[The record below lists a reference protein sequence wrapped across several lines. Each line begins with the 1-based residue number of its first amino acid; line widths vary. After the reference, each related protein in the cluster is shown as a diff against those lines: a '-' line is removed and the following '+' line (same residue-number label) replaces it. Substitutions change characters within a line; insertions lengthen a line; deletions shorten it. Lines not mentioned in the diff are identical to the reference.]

1 MLFVSA
7 RIKDRNKVVKTIS
20 EKQIKQ
26 NSRKEAIM
34 MKEDKVML
42 NDEEMDNVSGGKTTL
57 TCEIK
62 YNETKKAHYVRVHKV
77 TQEGSFSTD
86 GFSSF
91 IADSIFSIGLDK
103 IQEFFKRYPDA
114 EIVGK
119 DGKPFSIP
127 KGLV

>member
-62 YNETKKAHYVRVHKV
+62 YSETKKAHYVRVHKV
-77 TQEGSFSTD
+77 TQE
-86 GFSSF
+86 
-91 IADSIFSIGLDK
+91 
-103 IQEFFKRYPDA
+103 E
-114 EIVGK
+114 
-119 DGKPFSIP
+119 
-127 KGLV
+127 

>member
-7 RIKDRNKVVKTIS
+7 HIKDRNKVVKTIS

-62 YNETKKAHYVRVHKV
+62 YSERKQAYYVRVH
-77 TQEGSFSTD
+77 QYSEEGTFPNISISDSTH
-86 GFSSF
+86 SV
-91 IADSIFSIGLDK
+91 GLDR
-103 IQEFFKRYPDA
+103 IQEFFDRYPGAD
-114 EIVGK
+114 IKGK

-127 KGLV
+127 KDLV

>member
-1 MLFVSA
+1 MFFVSV

-20 EKQIKQ
+20 ERQIKQ
-26 NSRKEAIM
+26 NSRKEAVM

-62 YNETKKAHYVRVHKV
+62 YSERKQAYYVRVHNYSEKG
-77 TQEGSFSTD
+77 TFPNISISDST
-86 GFSSF
+86 
-91 IADSIFSIGLDK
+91 INVGLDR
-103 IQEFFKRYPDA
+103 IQEYFDRYPGAD
-114 EIVGK
+114 IKGK

-127 KGLV
+127 KDLV

>member
-7 RIKDRNKVVKTIS
+7 HIKDRNKVVKTIS

-62 YNETKKAHYVRVHKV
+62 YNETKKAHYVKVHKV
-77 TQEGSFSTD
+77 TQKGSNFADGIFFSEGTL
-86 GFSSF
+86 
-91 IADSIFSIGLDK
+91 SIGLDK
-103 IQEFFKRYPDA
+103 IQEYFKRYPDA

-127 KGLV
+127 EGLV

>member
-62 YNETKKAHYVRVHKV
+62 YNETKKAHYVKVHKV
-77 TQEGSFSTD
+77 TQKGSNF
-86 GFSSF
+86 
-91 IADSIFSIGLDK
+91 ADVTLSIGLDK
-103 IQEFFKRYPDA
+103 IQEYFKRYPDA

-127 KGLV
+127 EGLV

>member
-62 YNETKKAHYVRVHKV
+62 YNETKKAHYVKVHKV
-77 TQEGSFSTD
+77 IKKGSFFAD
-86 GFSSF
+86 GT
-91 IADSIFSIGLDK
+91 INIGLDK
-103 IQEFFKRYPDA
+103 IQEYFKRYPDA

-127 KGLV
+127 EGLV

>member
-1 MLFVSA
+1 MLFFSA

-26 NSRKEAIM
+26 NSRKEAVM

-62 YNETKKAHYVRVHKV
+62 YSERKQAYYVRVH
-77 TQEGSFSTD
+77 QYSEEGTFPNISLSDST
-86 GFSSF
+86 
-91 IADSIFSIGLDK
+91 INVELDR
-103 IQEFFKRYPDA
+103 IQEYFDGYPGA
-114 EIVGK
+114 NIIGK

-127 KGLV
+127 KDLV

>member
-62 YNETKKAHYVRVHKV
+62 YNETKKAHYVKVHKV
-77 TQEGSFSTD
+77 IQKGSFFAD
-86 GFSSF
+86 GT
-91 IADSIFSIGLDK
+91 INIGMDK
-103 IQEFFKRYPDA
+103 IQEYFKRYPDA

-127 KGLV
+127 EGLV

>member
-62 YNETKKAHYVRVHKV
+62 YSETKKAHYVKVHKV
-77 TQEGSFSTD
+77 IQEGSLFAD
-86 GFSSF
+86 GT
-91 IADSIFSIGLDK
+91 FSIGLDK
-103 IQEFFKRYPDA
+103 IQEYFKRYPDA

-127 KGLV
+127 EGLV

>member
-42 NDEEMDNVSGGKTTL
+42 NDE
-57 TCEIK
+57 
-62 YNETKKAHYVRVHKV
+62 
-77 TQEGSFSTD
+77 
-86 GFSSF
+86 
-91 IADSIFSIGLDK
+91 
-103 IQEFFKRYPDA
+103 
-114 EIVGK
+114 
-119 DGKPFSIP
+119 
-127 KGLV
+127 

>member
-1 MLFVSA
+1 MFFVSV

-20 EKQIKQ
+20 ERQIKQ
-26 NSRKEAIM
+26 NSRKEAVM

-62 YNETKKAHYVRVHKV
+62 YSETKKAHYVKVHKV
-77 TQEGSFSTD
+77 TQEGSFFSD
-86 GFSSF
+86 GT
-91 IADSIFSIGLDK
+91 INIGLDK
-103 IQEFFKRYPDA
+103 IQEYFKKYPGA

-127 KGLV
+127 EGLV